1 MPQTQIRL
9 TDEQM
14 TILTELAAK
23 RQQSVEDL
31 IHESIDRLLQSV
43 TGPGAADRRQRALA
57 VAGRFRS
64 GLGDLAR
71 QHDTY
76 LNEAFD

>member
-1 MPQTQIRL
+1 MVQTQIQL

-14 TILTELAAK
+14 AALKALAAE

-31 IHESIDRLLQSV
+31 IREGVDRLIQSTTDPDSV
-43 TGPGAADRRQRALA
+43 DRRQRALA

-71 QHDTY
+71 RHD
-76 LNEAFD
+76 A